1 MFVDGYLAL
10 VASFG
15 GNAAAEV
22 AVAGYGRQPI
32 SFSVPIDG
40 TFANSTP
47 WNFGSVF
54 GGAVQP
60 TLAGLAVY
68 DAAAGGRLLLAW
80 PFSTPRQYLP
90 GYSPRS
96 GDVGELR
103 LSLAALA
110 GIHSGAAFTGT
121 LPAAT
126 AIGLAWDNFDRAGHF
141 ADPGGSVP
149 IQQYNRNPLSS
160 GIGLTITRGILAGA
174 P

>member
-1 MFVDGYLAL
+1 MFIDGYLAL
-10 VASFG
+10 IAAFG
-15 GNAAAEV
+15 SNSAIEV
-22 AVAGYGRQPI
+22 AVAPYNRQPI
-32 SFSVPIDG
+32 SFSKPVDG
-40 TFANSTP
+40 ICANSTP

-54 GGAVQP
+54 AGAVQP

-68 DAAAGGRLLLAW
+68 DAAAGGHLLLAW

-103 LSLAALA
+103 LTFT
-110 GIHSGAAFTGT
+110 AFQGS
-121 LPAAT
+121 LPAT
-126 AIGLAWDNFDRAGHF
+126 TVIGLAWDNFDKSSHF

-160 GIGLTITRGILAGA
+160 GIGLTIARGILTGA